1 MGRGCCLPPSTQG
14 LGARDPPARSE
25 ARRRQVLRDPGTAF
39 WTRGRRPCLPHAG
52 RDEWPPR
59 RCPTGLLS
67 SAPAI
72 PGKAQGVRGGAGG
85 PRTRRRPA
93 GPPGRR
99 EARATAANSLCGSWG
114 CGDGV
119 TITERVPSRWRD
131 RASVGSREAC
141 PPGVTTVTPT
151 AWTPLRAPGHPPP
164 SEGPAAT
171 QRSKARPQTP
181 PGRPHQHCSQGP
193 LGRWRQVQPEIGL
206 LSTSPPRN
214 PDVVT
219 SLETLTCSHPARG
232 NWEGTGRNQYY
243 LVDFEAKHM
252 F

>member
-1 MGRGCCLPPSTQG
+1 MLDASQQDRQGGVRLGPPRQTPCAGRGAAATASPS
-14 LGARDPPARSE
+14 RSE
-25 ARRRQVLRDPGTAF
+25 Y
-39 WTRGRRPCLPHAG
+39 
-52 RDEWPPR
+52 
-59 RCPTGLLS
+59 
-67 SAPAI
+67 PA
-72 PGKAQGVRGGAGG
+72 GGAIE
-85 PRTRRRPA
+85 PA
-93 GPPGRR
+93 SGPGRR
-99 EARATAANSLCGSWG
+99 AHPGSPLSLPRPGRPYVHLATH
-114 CGDGV
+114 
-119 TITERVPSRWRD
+119 R
-131 RASVGSREAC
+131 
-141 PPGVTTVTPT
+141 PP
-151 AWTPLRAPGHPPP
+151 RAPQLH
-164 SEGPAAT
+164 SAA
-171 QRSKARPQTP
+171 QARPQTP